1 MTAPDVARRPAREAD
16 TAFIARVYASTR
28 EDEVARM
35 AFGDE
40 ERAAFVAQQ
49 FATQSA
55 HYARHYGGASYD
67 VVLVDGVEAGRL
79 IVADL
84 ADEVLIVDVALLP
97 AFRGRGV
104 GTRLLAPI
112 LAEADA
118 AGRSVG
124 IHVERSNPARRLYER
139 LGFVAGDDDGVYR
152 KMERPPAVAVGA
164 VADQPKTAW

>member
-1 MTAPDVARRPAREAD
+1 MTGPDVAVRPAGEAD
-16 TAFIARVYASTR
+16 DAFFARVYASTR
-28 EDEVARM
+28 EEDVTRM
-35 AFGDE
+35 GFGEE

-49 FATQSA
+49 FAAQSA
-55 HYARHYGGASYD
+55 HYARCYGGASYS
-67 VVLVDGVEAGRL
+67 VVVVDGVDAGRL

-104 GTRLLAPI
+104 GTRLLGPL

-118 AGRSVG
+118 AGRTVG
-124 IHVERSNPARRLYER
+124 IHVERFNPAQRLYER

-152 KMERPPAVAVGA
+152 KMERPPAAFSM
-164 VADQPKTAW
+164 ADQPKTAW

>member
-1 MTAPDVARRPAREAD
+1 MTVPDVAVRPAGDAD
-16 TAFIARVYASTR
+16 GAFFARVYASTR

-35 AFGDE
+35 PFGSKE
-40 ERAAFVAQQ
+40 ERSGFLAQQ
-49 FATQSA
+49 FAAQSA
-55 HYARHYGGASYD
+55 HYARCYGGASYG
-67 VVLVDGVEAGRL
+67 VVVVDGVDAGRL
-79 IVADL
+79 IVAEL

-104 GTRLLAPI
+104 GTRLLAPL

-118 AGRSVG
+118 AGRTVG
-124 IHVERSNPARRLYER
+124 IHVERLNPAQRLYER

-152 KMERPPAVAVGA
+152 KMERPPAAVL